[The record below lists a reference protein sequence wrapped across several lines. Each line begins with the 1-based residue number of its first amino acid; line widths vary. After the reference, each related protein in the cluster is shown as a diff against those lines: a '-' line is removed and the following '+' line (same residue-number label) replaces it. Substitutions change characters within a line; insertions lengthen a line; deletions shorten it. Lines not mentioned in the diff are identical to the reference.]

1 MADDFE
7 KPTIWTEAIAAPDF
21 LAATGED
28 DAEPLVD
35 RILVPGSLTLFV
47 APRGLGKTHV
57 SMAQAV
63 ALATGGTFLGQ
74 QMTQCRVLYV
84 DRDNPV
90 RELRRRAEAWGAG
103 AAGENLKILTRL
115 NAPPLTDRTWLTF
128 PFADYDVV
136 IIDSVSSA
144 TEGVDES
151 SGGDS
156 GAALAPLLDVARN
169 GPAVLALCNTDKM
182 GWKIRGSGV
191 LSDRADIVLECRD
204 ATNLDLDP
212 RKDVWWESLPE
223 SGEQAWAL
231 RAKRRH
237 RRDTYRLAV
246 VPSKFRS
253 AEEPDPFVIE
263 ISMKDDE
270 PWAMREVTGEVEAAL
285 DGARR
290 DATASREQK
299 IKDAV
304 VELMHALEKN
314 PMGKTAA
321 VSFLCDRGLNRT
333 QARQKVI
340 DEIPREMFAAEASR
354 PGPRA
359 EKQPALKLVKN
370 EPAKGAV
377 VTKEL

>member
-1 MADDFE
+1 MADE
-7 KPTIWTEAIAAPDF
+7 KKSVWARALAAPDF
-21 LAATGED
+21 LKATDED
-28 DAEPLVD
+28 DAEPIINLMLVS
-35 RILVPGSLTLFV
+35 GSMTLIV

-57 SMAQAV
+57 AAHARGGLFLSQQLAKLRV
-63 ALATGGTFLGQ
+63 A
-74 QMTQCRVLYV
+74 YI
-84 DRDNPV
+84 DRDNPR
-90 RELRRRAEAWGAG
+90 RELRRRGTRWGWSGAG
-103 AAGENLKILTRL
+103 EYLRVLTRMD
-115 NAPPLTDRTWLTF
+115 APPLTDRAWLMF

-136 IIDSVSSA
+136 IIDSVSSS

-156 GAALAPLLDVARN
+156 GAALAPLLDVARK

-204 ATNLDLDP
+204 ATNLDLDA
-212 RKDVWWESLPE
+212 RKDTWWESLPE
-223 SGEQAWAL
+223 SGEHTWAL

-285 DGARR
+285 EGARR
-290 DATASREQK
+290 DAATSREQK
-299 IKDAV
+299 ITDAV
-304 VELMHALEKN
+304 VDLMHALGQR
-314 PMGKTAA
+314 PMGKTEATE
-321 VSFLCDRGLNRT
+321 FLRERGLTRT
-333 QARQKVI
+333 QARERVT
-340 DEIPREMFAAEASR
+340 EIPADMFDADASR
-354 PGPRA
+354 PGRRA
-359 EKQPALKLVKN
+359 ESQPALKLIKT
-370 EPAKGAV
+370 EPTKSAESQ
-377 VTKEL
+377 KEL

>member
-1 MADDFE
+1 MADDA
-7 KPTIWTEAIAAPDF
+7 KRSVWARALAAPDF
-21 LAATGED
+21 LTATGED
-28 DAEPLVD
+28 DTEPIVN
-35 RILVPGSLTLFV
+35 RILVPGSLTLLGS
-47 APRGLGKTHV
+47 PRGLGKSHV
-57 SMAQAV
+57 AIDMAGQ
-63 ALATGGTFLGQ
+63 LATGGLFLGQ
-74 QMTQCRVLYV
+74 RLRESRVV
-84 DRDNPV
+84 FIDRDNPP
-90 RELRRRAEAWGAG
+90 RELRRRGTRWGWS
-103 AAGENLKILTRL
+103 AAGENLHILTRTD
-115 NAPPLTDRTWLTF
+115 APPLTDRVWLTF

-136 IIDSVSSA
+136 FIDSVQSS

-156 GAALAPLLDVARN
+156 GAALAPLLDVARK

-204 ATNLDLDP
+204 ATNLDLDA
-212 RKDVWWESLPE
+212 RKDCWWESLPE
-223 SGEQAWAL
+223 SGEHTWAL

-285 DGARR
+285 EGARR

-299 IKDAV
+299 IADAV
-304 VELMHALEKN
+304 VELMHTLGKE
-314 PMGKTAA
+314 PMGKTDA
-321 VSFLCDRGLNRT
+321 VKFLCDHGLNRT
-333 QARQKVI
+333 QAREKVN
-340 DEIPREMFAAEASR
+340 ELPASVFAVDASK
-354 PGPRA
+354 PGPRTA
-359 EKQPALKLVKN
+359 KQPALKLVKN
-370 EPAKGAV
+370 EPAKDAV
-377 VTKEL
+377 VTKEI